1 MLKKTIFF
9 IIIFIV
15 SLVIIFTS
23 RVVSA
28 DSGWD
33 YDYDSGSSWDSDSSW
48 DSSSSWSSDGSGIY
62 IGGDLSDTDPEIIIA
77 VLVILAIIIILSL
90 RKAKQIDVSKVPLQ
104 KGTIK
109 EELSY
114 DEIKAIDPNLD
125 KELLKEQVFNL
136 YKDVQIAWMNFDYD
150 TLRKNLTDEM
160 YNMYSS
166 QLKTLKLKNQKNI
179 MKDITLTSCKIT
191 SIDIANGKEEVQI
204 YLNVIQYDYVI
215 DKDKKVVR
223 GTDKYKNNV
232 EYKITLV
239 RNIDNKKIEKCP
251 NCNAPIE
258 IVSGGVCP
266 YCDSTII
273 NNNEEFIMSKKE
285 CISQSQKHPL
295 TISTI

>member
-15 SLVIIFTS
+15 SLAIIFTS

-285 CISQSQKHPL
+285 CISQSQKH
-295 TISTI
+295 

>member
-204 YLNVIQYDYVI
+204 YLNVLQYDYVI

-285 CISQSQKHPL
+285 CISQSQKH
-295 TISTI
+295 

>member
-1 MLKKTIFF
+1 MLKKTSFF

-15 SLVIIFTS
+15 SLAIIFTS

-232 EYKITLV
+232 EYKITLI

-285 CISQSQKHPL
+285 CISQSQKH
-295 TISTI
+295 

>member
-1 MLKKTIFF
+1 MLKKTSFF

-15 SLVIIFTS
+15 SLAIIFTS

-28 DSGWD
+28 DSGWDYD

-48 DSSSSWSSDGSGIY
+48 DSSSSWSSDESGIY

-77 VLVILAIIIILSL
+77 VLVILAIIILLSL
-90 RKAKQIDVSKVPLQ
+90 RKPKQIDVSKVPLQ

-285 CISQSQKHPL
+285 CISQSQKH
-295 TISTI
+295 